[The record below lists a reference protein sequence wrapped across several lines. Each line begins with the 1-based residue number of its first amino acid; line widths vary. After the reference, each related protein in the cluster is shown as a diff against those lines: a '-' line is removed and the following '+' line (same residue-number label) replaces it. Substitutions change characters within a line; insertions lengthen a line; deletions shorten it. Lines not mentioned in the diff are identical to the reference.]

1 MALQKKKL
9 SFVWCWSF
17 RYNCGL
23 FDNVFMRTKQFSK
36 LSYFSTTFISWLFGN
51 NTYGYTLQAIIWG
64 SSSVG

>member
-1 MALQKKKL
+1 
-9 SFVWCWSF
+9 F

-23 FDNVFMRTKQFSK
+23 FDNVFRRSKQFSK

-51 NTYGYTLQAIIWG
+51 NTYGYTHQAIIWG